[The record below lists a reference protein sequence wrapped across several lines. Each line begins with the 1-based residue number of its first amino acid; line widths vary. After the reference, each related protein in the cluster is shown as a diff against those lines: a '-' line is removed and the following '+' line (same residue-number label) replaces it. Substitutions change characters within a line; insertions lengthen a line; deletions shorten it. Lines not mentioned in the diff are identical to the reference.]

1 MKYKTKPIQRAEI
14 REAVE
19 RKFRARG
26 GILFHALLFVL
37 GSGLFLAFLP
47 AAWESQFTILPYA
60 NEFIDAVMIYSTL
73 SMSFF
78 LHFFQY
84 THKYGA
90 GFRRQEAETAAR
102 LNRQLLRTAP
112 EEWEDQEELIRL
124 RQNDKLKNRRLLY
137 QHLTLFIGF
146 CSMMI
151 LVQLSNV
158 LRISRIDWDAMDSVY
173 LTTGIWGIGW
183 LTHALRYFFAFGYS
197 AETRQAKID
206 AEVAREMAALT
217 QIEAVAATS
226 RSDGEPRRTKQPSL
240 GGVSLDELA
249 VEEAKIDNRASQ

>member
-26 GILFHALLFVL
+26 SILFHGLLFVL
-37 GSGLFLAFLP
+37 GSGLFLANLP
-47 AAWESQFTILPYA
+47 SAWESQFTFRYA
-60 NEFIDAVMIYSTL
+60 NEFIDAVMIYGTL
-73 SMSFF
+73 SVSLF

-84 THKYGA
+84 YHKYGA

-102 LNRQLLRTAP
+102 LNRQFLRTAP
-112 EEWEDQEELIRL
+112 EEWEDQEELICMQ
-124 RQNDKLKNRRLLY
+124 QNDKLKNRRLLF

-158 LRISRIDWDAMDSVY
+158 LRISRVDWDAMDSVY

-183 LTHALRYFFAFGYS
+183 LTHALRYFFAYGYS
-197 AETRQAKID
+197 AEKRQTRID

-226 RSDGEPRRTKQPSL
+226 GSDGEPRRTDQPSL
-240 GGVSLDELA
+240 GGVSLEELA
-249 VEEAKIDNRASQ
+249 LGEAKIEDRASQ

>member
-47 AAWESQFTILPYA
+47 AAWERLFDFRYGTALPELVLLYGIL
-60 NEFIDAVMIYSTL
+60 ST
-73 SMSFF
+73 SFAF
-78 LHFFQY
+78 HFFRY
-84 THKYGA
+84 HFKHGA
-90 GFRRQEAETAAR
+90 GYRRHQAETAAR

-112 EEWEDQEELIRL
+112 EEWEDQEELIRMQ
-124 RQNDKLKNRRLLY
+124 QNDKLKQRRLLF
-137 QHLTLFIGF
+137 QHLTLFIGIS
-146 CSMMI
+146 SMMI
-151 LVQLSNV
+151 LVRMSEV
-158 LRISRIDWDAMDSVY
+158 ARWEWFGWDAMNPVFSFIGV
-173 LTTGIWGIGW
+173 WGIGW
-183 LTHALRYFFAFGYS
+183 LAHALRYFFAYGYS
-197 AETRQAKID
+197 AEKRQARID
-206 AEVAREMAALT
+206 AEVAREMIALT
-217 QIEAVAATS
+217 QIEAVSATS

-249 VEEAKIDNRASQ
+249 VEEAKIDNRANQ